1 MIYHIEFTETAKK
14 QLKKLDKFTSSMII
28 AWLRKN
34 VEGTENPR
42 LHGKA
47 LSANRSGQW
56 RYRIGDYRLI
66 CEIEDDRLIVLV
78 LTVGHRRDI
87 YEK

>member
-47 LSANRSGQW
+47 LSANRTGQW